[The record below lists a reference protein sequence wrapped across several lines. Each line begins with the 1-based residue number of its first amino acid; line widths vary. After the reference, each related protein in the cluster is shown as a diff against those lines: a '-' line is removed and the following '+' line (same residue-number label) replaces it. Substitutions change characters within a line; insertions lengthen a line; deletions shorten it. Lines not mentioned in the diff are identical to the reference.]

1 MNDQTAQTQNTN
13 ASQALEDQNI
23 FSLLGVNDGTEDDR
37 EAFLDELQQVI
48 WEDFLENDLQ
58 LLVTT
63 DEYST
68 LAPLLAKSDNPDGDL
83 AKQEELVGKL
93 ENLIPDLEE
102 IMLEKAL
109 ELKAD
114 LLRERISGMKEFYS
128 GNETSLRSIAEAEAS
143 LQQDRWLDAAQTLN
157 QIQ

>member
-1 MNDQTAQTQNTN
+1 MNDQSAPNPV

-23 FSLLGVNDGTEDDR
+23 FVLLGVTDGSEEDR

-63 DEYST
+63 DEYSS
-68 LAPLLAKSDNPDGDL
+68 LQPLLNKDDDQSNDL

-93 ENLIPDLEE
+93 ETLIPDLED

-114 LLRERISGMKEFYS
+114 LLRERILSMKEYHA
-128 GNETSLRSIAEAEAS
+128 GNEGAMRTIAEAES
-143 LQQDRWLDAAQTLN
+143 HLQLDKWFDTAQTLN